1 MMRTVEDA
9 AVDLIEATARLSHAR
24 TEVDRVAA
32 ALDARWAANRA
43 ARSGPPRRPISA
55 VMGTATLIQP
65 QAMNASFSWQIL
77 ASAIVAIGG

>member
-43 ARSGPPRRPISA
+43 ARSEPPRRPISCCD
-55 VMGTATLIQP
+55 GHRNLDPTASDECQL
-65 QAMNASFSWQIL
+65 
-77 ASAIVAIGG
+77 